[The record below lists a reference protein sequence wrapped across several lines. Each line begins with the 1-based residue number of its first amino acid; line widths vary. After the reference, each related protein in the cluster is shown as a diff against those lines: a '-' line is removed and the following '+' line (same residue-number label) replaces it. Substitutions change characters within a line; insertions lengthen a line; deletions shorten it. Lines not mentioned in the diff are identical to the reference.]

1 MNVTIFCD
9 FTLFSGAGNHLA
21 TGLHFTPTVIEGRC
35 YFWQMK
41 GSKISVI
48 LWLFVLPWS
57 MFVLNYT
64 DSESWRKLLGLK
76 DDGLIRNYCTSAF
89 PTYAANRLAD
99 LYKATEWCQN
109 ILYVKTTNF
118 DLSTVF
124 TLSWIAYNVPN
135 IDFIVLLRHTH
146 CRKHTKTK
154 PSSVL
159 MVADLVTQESSRLK
173 SCRPKPESGRSIL
186 SLESGV

>member
-1 MNVTIFCD
+1 MEYVCIELHRLWILKEAMRTERWWLNSQLLYFC
-9 FTLFSGAGNHLA
+9 LSH
-21 TGLHFTPTVIEGRC
+21 VC
-35 YFWQMK
+35 
-41 GSKISVI
+41 
-48 LWLFVLPWS
+48 
-57 MFVLNYT
+57 
-64 DSESWRKLLGLK
+64 RKQA
-76 DDGLIRNYCTSAF
+76 S
-89 PTYAANRLAD
+89 RL
-99 LYKATEWCQN
+99 LYKANEWCQN
-109 ILYVKTTNF
+109 MLYVKTTNF

-159 MVADLVTQESSRLK
+159 MVSGLVTQESSRLK

>member
-1 MNVTIFCD
+1 MVSQLGIRKICFLIVKIFIWSEKWGEIFTLLQAPACCSVIMSLKFERYHFLW

-48 LWLFVLPWS
+48 LWLSVLPWS

-99 LYKATEWCQN
+99 SCTKQLN
-109 ILYVKTTNF
+109 DVK
-118 DLSTVF
+118 
-124 TLSWIAYNVPN
+124 I
-135 IDFIVLLRHTH
+135 
-146 CRKHTKTK
+146 CC
-154 PSSVL
+154 
-159 MVADLVTQESSRLK
+159 M
-173 SCRPKPESGRSIL
+173 
-186 SLESGV
+186 